1 MELSI
6 AFKDLYRAI
15 GELAY
20 VIARTDNQTNNL
32 ERKVF
37 QEAIK
42 EELGKDSWVA
52 SDRFDN
58 LYDQSVKID
67 PEKTYHHAIYLMKI
81 HQEILTEELIEKFI
95 NVLEKVG
102 GVSGISDEERILIER
117 FIDDSSKILNK

>member
-6 AFKDLYRAI
+6 ALKDLYRAI

-42 EELGKDSWVA
+42 EELGKENWVA
-52 SDRFDN
+52 GDRFDM
-58 LYDQSVKID
+58 LYQQSAKID
-67 PEKTYHHAIYLMKI
+67 AEKTYNHAIYLMKI
-81 HQEILTEELIEKFI
+81 HQAILSEDLIDKFI

-102 GVSGISDEERILIER
+102 GVSGISDDERILIER